1 MMSWKVKVTISEYL
15 GNILL
20 TLQEVEPTQSS
31 LFSLP
36 WSVTSNTIILDTTCI
51 NYLLVDR

>member
-20 TLQEVEPTQSS
+20 TLQEFEPS
-31 LFSLP
+31 LAFLACFE
-36 WSVTSNTIILDTTCI
+36 V
-51 NYLLVDR
+51 

>member
-20 TLQEVEPTQSS
+20 TLQEVEPS
-31 LFSLP
+31 LAFLACLE
-36 WSVTSNTIILDTTCI
+36 V
-51 NYLLVDR
+51 